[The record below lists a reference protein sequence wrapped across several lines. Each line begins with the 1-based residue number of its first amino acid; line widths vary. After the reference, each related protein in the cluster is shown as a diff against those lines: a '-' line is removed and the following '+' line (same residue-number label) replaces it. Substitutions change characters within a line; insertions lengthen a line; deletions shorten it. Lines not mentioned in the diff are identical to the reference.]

1 MLASTG
7 PGESVWPVRAQG
19 PAGHAAPVNEHA
31 PAGIHRGMTLQAL
44 FFLIGTILAF
54 VAVFVPAVGA
64 RSYSVL
70 AAGVGFLGAGFV
82 AGAI

>member
-1 MLASTG
+1 MP
-7 PGESVWPVRAQG
+7 PGYPG
-19 PAGHAAPVNEHA
+19 
-31 PAGIHRGMTLQAL
+31 GMTLQVL

-70 AAGVGFLGAGFV
+70 AAAVGFIGAGFV
-82 AGAI
+82 VGAI

>member
-1 MLASTG
+1 MA
-7 PGESVWPVRAQG
+7 
-19 PAGHAAPVNEHA
+19 
-31 PAGIHRGMTLQAL
+31 RGYPQAMTLQAL

>member
-1 MLASTG
+1 MA
-7 PGESVWPVRAQG
+7 PGYSGA
-19 PAGHAAPVNEHA
+19 
-31 PAGIHRGMTLQAL
+31 MTLQAL

-70 AAGVGFLGAGFV
+70 AAGVGFIGAGLV

>member
-1 MLASTG
+1 M
-7 PGESVWPVRAQG
+7 
-19 PAGHAAPVNEHA
+19 PAGYPT
-31 PAGIHRGMTLQAL
+31 GMTLQVL
-44 FFLIGTILAF
+44 FFLIGTVLAF
-54 VAVFVPAVGA
+54 VAVFVPAIGA